1 MERCTIAD
9 AAVNFSGLVSRVVD
23 EGITV
28 ELERDNHVVARL
40 SPAVPPLSPAVPPRL
55 TVNELGAFLAELPRL
70 GEDTEAFGRDLEA
83 IRAEARPDA
92 DPWD

>member
-9 AAVNFSGLVSRVVD
+9 AAVNFNGLVSRVVE

-40 SPAVPPLSPAVPPRL
+40 SPVPPSRL
-55 TVNELGAFLAELPRL
+55 TVSDLAAVLAQLPRL
-70 GEDTEAFGRDLEA
+70 GDDAEAFARDLEA
-83 IRAEARPDA
+83 IRAEARPDG